1 MSSLAKADATELK
14 KILSNLTSFLNS
26 ITTHFSTGESDPK
39 TTATDLEKI
48 LSSRYPLLKDDVLA
62 TTEIQTYIELKSLFK
77 DKKTLLDDRK
87 FLADIYKAIDDKTPS
102 IENIDYINRLI
113 AGNGI
118 CENIKVLKPGITD
131 EQIKKYAKNLG
142 IPFTPNTPKHFICFM
157 ILADIT
163 SSISNKYLRV
173 IRKFLNP
180 NRSMGPTRPS
190 KLTPQQIADKFKQK
204 RGFRGPINGYTL
216 VPKKSFHKLLGRTP
230 PVFVLL
236 GDIHDAGPSVS
247 VKRRATDPNLLS
259 LRRTD
264 PTLYQE
270 LSNLAKTENLNV
282 DLFLESWST
291 QSRKKWNSETSI
303 SEEEHS
309 STIRESK
316 AMMYPC
322 YGNRKDTQH
331 ETCIFPEFRT
341 HEADVRQNYD
351 EDDKRP
357 LDGILGMI
365 VEVFKDGNPK
375 TTDDIKTIMES
386 LRTKIQAAF
395 KRKGEEAVNII
406 KILQELKGLCT
417 PDIKD
422 GLNHFFTSPFFE
434 KYSRTRHQFG
444 QLPEVMAPEIQKKME
459 SVYSFMK
466 CGENQKG
473 SFGMLLN
480 KMLDYYN
487 CTPIQNCSSEK
498 VNDNLMKI
506 KGFSEYPSKGG
517 KPDINWGTNWG
528 TSFGGILMDL
538 YNLCRALKIPKGS
551 QPSELSV
558 LYQGSNHVHRIMDL
572 LSDYYDVDQQWGRYT
587 NYTQA
592 YTGKYEDIFAYT
604 SRDITQNDM
613 WNPFEYKI
621 KSGENLPV
629 DPNWVTN
636 QISTG
641 LFVKTYIT
649 IEEIKKNTLLTLE
662 EKNAQIIAVLEKNFG
677 ELENMDST
685 LNQIG
690 YDIPKY
696 YPEVFKRYAIIS
708 NIFEQVV
715 KTELDKLYLQIKKLG
730 TNSNSSQKNGLLSN
744 ANLCKYFT
752 NNGIQMTQ
760 QEIKNVAASMG
771 FSESEQNDTNSVCY
785 TILGRIFHPLD
796 ELQAQQKRKELALAE
811 EQKRQLLLAK
821 EQKKQQQAPLKQAL
835 SKNSNSDKPYL
846 DEHEDIVKQIA
857 ELDPP
862 IPIQTDIL
870 YSLKTTGGIPVTP
883 ADISN
888 LQKHKG
894 WCLNVPN
901 LFRDSN
907 QGVNSLEMEYTM
919 VPAVDSEQVSMR
931 YTINSAEL
939 PKLTS
944 LLQQINEHT
953 LPSTLMNTCTNQP
966 YYTQT
971 KTVFQVPNSFVT
983 YIMTES
989 HCVLAE

>member
-14 KILSNLTSFLNS
+14 KILSNLTYFYNS
-26 ITTHFSTGESDPK
+26 VTTPIITDPLFIFESDPK
-39 TTATDLEKI
+39 TTKTVLENRLTSKYPI
-48 LSSRYPLLKDDVLA
+48 LKHKVL
-62 TTEIQTYIELKSLFK
+62 TNTEIQTYIQLKSLFK
-77 DKKTLLDDRK
+77 DTKHVTDIRDILADLYNNHILGKTLTSINEALE
-87 FLADIYKAIDDKTPS
+87 DK
-102 IENIDYINRLI
+102 NICGKIN
-113 AGNGI
+113 
-118 CENIKVLKPGITD
+118 ELKPGITGAQI
-131 EQIKKYAKNLG
+131 EQYARNLG
-142 IPFTPNTPKHFICFM
+142 IPITPNTPKNFICFM

-173 IRKFLNP
+173 IRKSLNP
-180 NRSMGPTRPS
+180 KRSMGPTGPS

-204 RGFRGPINGYTL
+204 RGFRGPVNGYTL
-216 VPKKSFHKLLGRTP
+216 VPKNSFHGLLERTP

-236 GDIHDAGPSVS
+236 GDIHEAGPSVS
-247 VKRRATDPNLLS
+247 VKRLATDPTLLS
-259 LRRTD
+259 LRRRD

-270 LSNLAKTENLNV
+270 LSNLARTENLNV
-282 DLFLESWST
+282 DLFLESW
-291 QSRKKWNSETSI
+291 QSQSNRNKNSETLI
-303 SEEEHS
+303 AETETN

-316 AMMYPC
+316 AMMMQC
-322 YGNRKDTQH
+322 YGNRKDKQH

-341 HEADVRQNYD
+341 HPADPRYIDD
-351 EDDKRP
+351 ENDKRP
-357 LDGILGMI
+357 LDGIVQL
-365 VEVFKDGNPK
+365 VEDLFKSAKPK
-375 TTDDIKTIMES
+375 NTDDIKKIMES
-386 LRTKIQAAF
+386 LRTKAEAAF
-395 KRKGEEAVNII
+395 KREGEEAVNII

-434 KYSRTRHQFG
+434 KYSRTRHQFE
-444 QLPEVMAPEIQKKME
+444 QLPKAIGTKIQKKME

-466 CGENQKG
+466 CGENQDG

-487 CTPIQNCSSEK
+487 CIPT
-498 VNDNLMKI
+498 I
-506 KGFSEYPSKGG
+506 KGTCPK
-517 KPDINWGTNWG
+517 DINSTLKNIYILAMQNNWA
-528 TSFGGILMDL
+528 TSFGGILIDL
-538 YNLCRALKIPKGS
+538 YSVCRALKIPKGS

-572 LSDYYDVDQQWGRYT
+572 LSDFYDVEQQWGRYT
-587 NYTQA
+587 NYTQS
-592 YTGKYEDIFAYT
+592 YTTKYEDIFSYT

-621 KSGENLPV
+621 KSGENLHV
-629 DPNWVTN
+629 DLIW
-636 QISTG
+636 
-641 LFVKTYIT
+641 KTDFQQCGALVSIYI
-649 IEEIKKNTLLTLE
+649 IIAKIKKDTSLSLE
-662 EKNAQIIAVLEKNFG
+662 EKNKKIIEFLEKSNICNTVKN
-677 ELENMDST
+677 LEKKDTT
-685 LNQIG
+685 LNELG

-696 YPEVFKRYAIIS
+696 YPEVFKCYAIMS
-708 NIFEQVV
+708 NILEQVV
-715 KTELDKLYLQIKKLG
+715 KTELDKLYLQIKQLG
-730 TNSNSSQKNGLLSN
+730 KNSNSSQKNALLLK
-744 ANLCKYFT
+744 ANLCKYFI
-752 NNGIQMTQ
+752 NKNGIQMTP

-785 TILGRIFHPLD
+785 VILGRIFHPLD
-796 ELQAQQKRKELALAE
+796 ELQAQQKRKEEALAE
-811 EQKRQLLLAK
+811 EQK
-821 EQKKQQQAPLKQAL
+821 QQQAPLQQAL
-835 SKNSNSDKPYL
+835 FKNSNPDKPYL
-846 DEHEDIVKQIA
+846 DEREDIVKQIA

-888 LQKHKG
+888 LQKNKG

-931 YTINSAEL
+931 YTINSSEL